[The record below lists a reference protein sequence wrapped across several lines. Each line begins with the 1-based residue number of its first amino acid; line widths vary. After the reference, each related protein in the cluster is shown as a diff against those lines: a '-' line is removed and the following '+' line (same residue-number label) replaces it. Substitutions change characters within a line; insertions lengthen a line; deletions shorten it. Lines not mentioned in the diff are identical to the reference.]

1 MSARFLFRGRCSS
14 FVSAFVGPLVAMAVA
29 PPSIAVQLEYEP
41 FQIGS
46 GLGEYEL
53 GPLHGQ
59 PDPPIGPLGFFTG
72 NWVDNAE
79 QPSQVVQSTSI
90 TPAWTLGGSV
100 TAVGDGGRAGR
111 YLAEP
116 WDDTTTGTY
125 YLSFLVNFGASAD
138 PNDGVGYR
146 AVEFWPAGATIGEG
160 VQPMYIGYNQ
170 FIGCPGQC
178 VPEIDWSKRMRL
190 SVGLPTNLDQL
201 LTDYPFNED
210 GANHHMVIKFAL
222 SDQAASD
229 TISLYLDPGFVV
241 PDGVVDSA
249 AIEPSLAT
257 AVASGLDFTL
267 GAVGAISRF
276 GGTGVLPVYDELRI
290 GTEYAD
296 VFPPIPDPS
305 SACSEFDYACY
316 LEIINHMNLTGSV
329 GDGDVNRDGRVSIAD
344 YRYWKERRTDVA
356 PGLGSLSAQSVPEP
370 RSWLLGGATAVFFA
384 GAMARG
390 RCPIPCSQFS

>member
-14 FVSAFVGPLVAMAVA
+14 IVAAFVGPLVAMAVA
-29 PPSIAVQLEYEP
+29 PPSIAVQLVYEP

-59 PDPPIGPLGFFTG
+59 PDQPVGPSSFFTG
-72 NWVDNAE
+72 TWVDNAE
-79 QPSQVVQSTSI
+79 QPSQIVQATSI

-116 WDDTTTGTY
+116 WDDTTMGTY

-146 AVEFWPAGATIGEG
+146 TVEFWPAGATIGG
-160 VQPMYIGYNQ
+160 AVQPMYIGYNQ
-170 FIGCPGQC
+170 FFGCPGLC
-178 VPEIDWSKRMRL
+178 FPEVDWSKRMRL
-190 SVGLPTNLDQL
+190 SVGSPSNLDQL

-210 GANHHMVIKFAL
+210 GAHHHVVLKFEL

-229 TISLYLDPGFVV
+229 TISLYLDPGFAV
-241 PDGVVDSA
+241 PDGLGDT
-249 AIEPSLAT
+249 AIEPPVAT

-290 GTEYAD
+290 GTEFAD

-305 SACSEFDYACY
+305 SLCSEFDYACY
-316 LEIINHMNLTGSV
+316 LEIVSHLGLSGPEV
-329 GDGDVNRDGRVSIAD
+329 GYGDVNGDGSVTIAD
-344 YRYWKERRTDVA
+344 FRIWKDNRSDLTVGA
-356 PGLGSLSAQSVPEP
+356 GLSSAATVPEP
-370 RSWLLGGATAVFFA
+370 TCGVLAIMLTATFIVL
-384 GAMARG
+384 AR
-390 RCPIPCSQFS
+390 CSCSMSFKFCGE